1 MKHSTDIIQV
11 IPSAERLANKCQALG
26 IYIQHEKQFCFD
38 KNNDRDGFIR
48 LGFAG
53 MNENKF
59 AEGIE
64 LLVNSLNIKH

>member
-1 MKHSTDIIQV
+1 
-11 IPSAERLANKCQALG
+11 
-26 IYIQHEKQFCFD
+26 EKQFCFD

-64 LLVNSLNIKH
+64 LLVNSLTIKH